1 MVSSTRVFSTMARKR
16 NKKQRKRFKIIPTVY
31 LLLRQRGDILLARR
45 CNTGFH
51 DGEYSLPAGHLDGME
66 SLVRAVIREA
76 KEEIGIR
83 LNGNRLRLGHV
94 MHRKQSNEER
104 VNFFFVA
111 TEWRGHPRIME
122 PLKCDDLRWF
132 PVHRLPRNLIPYV
145 RQAIRCLRRGVVY
158 SEYGW

>member
-1 MVSSTRVFSTMARKR
+1 
-16 NKKQRKRFKIIPTVY
+16 
-31 LLLRQRGDILLARR
+31 
-45 CNTGFH
+45 
-51 DGEYSLPAGHLDGME
+51 
-66 SLVRAVIREA
+66 
-76 KEEIGIR
+76 
-83 LNGNRLRLGHV
+83 

-104 VNFFFVA
+104 VNFFFVG

-132 PVHRLPRNLIPYV
+132 PVHRLPWNLIPYV